1 MIHYISFYL
10 YKYSITQPMATI
22 THDYFQLTRDY
33 KSKYGERTIVL
44 LQVGAFFEVYGLKN
58 TKTGEITHSNI
69 SEFSQICQ
77 LNISEKNITMDKC
90 PIMMAGFRDYT
101 LEKYLQKLSESGY
114 TAVVYV
120 QEKDGKTVKR
130 VLQGVYSAGTNLSYD
145 TDSNQQIS
153 NNIMCIWVEKFKA
166 IRNTTN
172 DTFVCGVAV
181 ANIFTGKSAIFEYQ
195 SAYYLNPTTFDEL
208 ERCISTHCP
217 SEIIINSTTLDDQVL
232 NTILQFSGARASL
245 THRNSQAS
253 SQSEIINRC
262 SQQKYIHHIL
272 ATFFGEESAQVCGEF
287 HTYNIA
293 TQAFCYLLHFIQ
305 EHNPN
310 LVRKIELPLFSN
322 SSKNL
327 ILANHTLKQ
336 LNIIDDSSVDGKQ
349 TGQFSSVLAFLNK
362 CCSPMGKRA
371 FQQQLI
377 HPTCDIEWLNQEY
390 RITELFLLP
399 ANLPLIPV
407 FRKYLGE
414 LRDIEKICRQLL
426 AKKLYPASVFHLYK
440 SVELIEQMS
449 VCLAESGEIR
459 EYLAQGSPL
468 GKNIEGLAMSIL
480 QYINRYLVIAKCANC
495 QTMQVFEENIIRQ
508 GISKDLDTLIE
519 QYNENLDN
527 FNKIR
532 EWLNSLMR
540 NAETTSSATETEYIK
555 IHTTE
560 KSGNTLQIT
569 KKRAAALK
577 TIIRGISDQTV
588 SLAGGLFFAV
598 SDIKF
603 SSASTSADEI
613 ELPCLDKIC
622 RSLLNLKDKINEK
635 IAAAYL
641 EFLGNFET
649 DCLSDIEYL
658 AKYVAKMDVLQ
669 CKSYIAQTYNYCKP
683 QIVQQSSSFVDAKQL
698 RHVLIEHL
706 QKNEIYVANDIHLGD
721 LGASG
726 PWPGP
731 VLCPL
736 PGTPHTPHLG
746 ILLYGTNAVGKTSL
760 IRALG
765 IAVIMAQSGLYVPC
779 SQFVYSPYTAIFSRI
794 LGVDNLFKGLS
805 TFAVEM
811 SELRMILRNADNT
824 SLVLGD
830 ELCSGT
836 ETESA
841 LSIFMAGLMDLHR
854 KQSSFIFAT
863 HFHEIINF
871 DEMRDLGKL
880 ALKHMAVHYDR
891 ELDCLVYDRLLRDG
905 PGNRMYGLEV
915 CKSLYLPEDFL
926 ERAYQIRTKYYPTAR
941 GELARPTTTYNS
953 NKIRGVCEMCKTEIG
968 DEIHHLEPQK
978 AANANGFI
986 GSFHKNHPA
995 NLMSLCEKCH
1005 ATCHSMSNLT
1015 TDQPASPPKKVAR
1028 KKTTK
1033 GYLVKENEVMQKHQV
1048 GEEY

>member
-1 MIHYISFYL
+1 
-10 YKYSITQPMATI
+10 MATI
-22 THDYFQLTRDY
+22 THEYFQLTREY
-33 KSKYGERTIVL
+33 KSKYGEPTIVL
-44 LQVGAFFEVYGLKN
+44 LQVGAFFEVYGLK
-58 TKTGEITHSNI
+58 TKTGEIINSNI

-77 LNISEKNITMDKC
+77 LNMSEKNIYMEGL

-101 LEKYLQKLSESGY
+101 LEKYLQKLSEAGY

-120 QEKDGKTVKR
+120 QEKDGKSVKR
-130 VLQGVYSAGTNLSYD
+130 VLRAVYSAGTNLSYD

-166 IRNTTN
+166 IRIATQDN
-172 DTFVCGVAV
+172 FVCGVAV
-181 ANIFTGKSAIFEYQ
+181 ANIFTGKSSIFEYQ
-195 SAYYLNPTTFDEL
+195 SPYYLNPTTFDEL

-232 NTILQFSGARASL
+232 QTILQFSSARSSMIHKNGA
-245 THRNSQAS
+245 TS
-253 SQSEIINRC
+253 SKKEIVERC

-272 ATFFGEESAQVCGEF
+272 ATFFGEESGQVCGEF
-287 HTYNIA
+287 QTYNIA

-310 LVRKIELPLFSN
+310 LVRKIELPLFNN

-377 HPTCDIEWLNQEY
+377 HPTCDIEWLNREY
-390 RITELFLLP
+390 KMTELFLLP
-399 ANLPLIPV
+399 ENNTLIPV

-426 AKKLYPASVFHLYK
+426 AKKLYPASMFHLYK
-440 SVELIEQMS
+440 SVELLEQLS
-449 VCLAESGEIR
+449 ICLAESGEIK
-459 EYLAQGSPL
+459 EYLEEGSPE
-468 GKNIEGLAMSIL
+468 GKNICAISMITMN
-480 QYINRYLVIAKCANC
+480 YISKYLDISKCANC
-495 QTMQVFEENIIRQ
+495 QTMQVFDENIIQR
-508 GISKDLDTLIE
+508 GVSKDLDTLVD
-519 QYNENLDN
+519 QYKENLDN

-532 EWLNSLMR
+532 DWLNSLMR
-540 NAETTSSATETEYIK
+540 ASENSNETEYIK

-569 KKRAAALK
+569 KKRASALK
-577 TIIRGISDQTV
+577 TILRGISDQKVT
-588 SLAGGLFFAV
+588 LAGGMYFAV
-598 SDIKF
+598 ADIKF

-622 RSLLNLKDKINEK
+622 KSLLNLKEKINEK
-635 IAAAYL
+635 ISEAYL
-641 EFLGNFET
+641 TFLGDFET
-649 DCLSDIEYL
+649 ECLSDVEYL
-658 AKYVAKMDVLQ
+658 AKYIAKVDVLQ
-669 CKSYIAQTYNYCKP
+669 CKAYIAQTYNYCKP
-683 QIVQQSSSFVDAKQL
+683 EIAQRPASFVNAKGL

-706 QKNEIYVANDIHLGD
+706 QKNEIYVPNDVCLGEYGSVGSVGQAD
-721 LGASG
+721 
-726 PWPGP
+726 P
-731 VLCPL
+731 
-736 PGTPHTPHLG
+736 LG

-765 IAVIMAQSGLYVPC
+765 IAVIMAQAGLYVP
-779 SQFVYSPYTAIFSRI
+779 SNQFVYSPYTAIFSRI

-811 SELRMILRNADNT
+811 SELRMILRNADNN

-863 HFHEIINF
+863 HFHEIIHF

-880 ALKHMAVHYDR
+880 VLKHMAVHYDR

-926 ERAYQIRTKYYPTAR
+926 EEAYRIRTKYYPTAR

-953 NKIRGVCEMCKTEIG
+953 AKIRGVCEMCKTEIG

-978 AANANGFI
+978 AADSQGFI
-986 GSFHKNHPA
+986 GTFHKNHPA

-1005 ATCHSMSNLT
+1005 SVCHTPPLDSITQKT
-1015 TDQPASPPKKVAR
+1015 TIVR

-1033 GYLVKENEVMQKHQV
+1033 GYVVKNK
-1048 GEEY
+1048 

>member
-1 MIHYISFYL
+1 
-10 YKYSITQPMATI
+10 MATI
-22 THDYFQLTRDY
+22 THEYFNLTRQY
-33 KSKYGERTIVL
+33 KTKYGEHTIVL

-58 TKTGEITHSNI
+58 TKTGEIGNSNI
-69 SEFSQICQ
+69 VEFSQICQ
-77 LNISEKNITMDKC
+77 LNISEKNITMDKE
-90 PIMMAGFRDYT
+90 PIVMAGFRDYT
-101 LEKYLQKLSESGY
+101 LERYLQKLSDSGY
-114 TAVVYV
+114 TTVVYI
-120 QEKDGKTVKR
+120 QEKDGKNVKR

-145 TDSNQQIS
+145 ADNSSQIS
-153 NNIMCIWVEKFKA
+153 NNIMCIWIEKYKA
-166 IRNTTN
+166 MRNTIQ
-172 DTFVCGVAV
+172 DTFVCGISV
-181 ANIFTGKSAIFEYQ
+181 ANIFTGKSSIFEYQ
-195 SAYYLNPTTFDEL
+195 SPYYLNPTTFDEL
-208 ERCISTHCP
+208 ERCISTNCP
-217 SEIIINSTTLDDQVL
+217 SEIIINSTTLEEEVL
-232 NTILQFSGARASL
+232 DTILQFSGAKSGIIHKNGIASC
-245 THRNSQAS
+245 RQ
-253 SQSEIINRC
+253 EIVERC
-262 SQQKYIHHIL
+262 SQQKYIHHVL
-272 ATFFGEESAQVCGEF
+272 ATFFGEESLQVCAEF

-310 LVRKIELPLFSN
+310 LVRKIDLPLFSN

-336 LNIIDDSSVDGKQ
+336 LNIIDDASNDGKQ

-371 FQQQLI
+371 FQQQII

-390 RITELFLLP
+390 HITELFLLP
-399 ANLPLIPV
+399 ENNPLIPV

-414 LRDIEKICRQLL
+414 LSDIEKICRQLL
-426 AKKLYPASVFHLYK
+426 AKKLYPASFSHLYK
-440 SVELIEQMS
+440 SVQTIEQLS
-449 VCLAESGEIR
+449 VCLAESGEIQ
-459 EYLAQGSPL
+459 EYLGKGSPK
-468 GKNIEGLAMSIL
+468 GQNIGTIACSVLN
-480 QYINRYLVIAKCANC
+480 YITTYLVITKCANC
-495 QTMQVFEENIIRQ
+495 QTMQVFEENIIQ
-508 GISKDLDTLIE
+508 PGVSQDLDTLIH
-519 QYNENLDN
+519 QYNENLSN

-540 NAETTSSATETEYIK
+540 NAETSNSSTETEYIK

-560 KSGNTLQIT
+560 KSGNSLQIT
-569 KKRAAALK
+569 KKRASALK
-577 TIIRGISDQTV
+577 TILKGISNQTV
-588 SLAGGLFFAV
+588 SLSGGMFFAV
-598 SDIKF
+598 TDIKF

-613 ELPCLDKIC
+613 EIPCLDKIT
-622 RSLLNLKDKINEK
+622 RSILSLKDKINEK
-635 IAAAYL
+635 ISEVYL
-641 EFLGNFET
+641 QFLDNFET
-649 DCLSDIEYL
+649 ECLSDLEYL
-658 AKYVAKMDVLQ
+658 AKYIAKVDVLQ
-669 CKSYIAQTYNYCKP
+669 CKAYIAQTYNYCKP
-683 QIVQQSSSFVDAKQL
+683 EIRSHTNAFVNAKQL

-706 QKNEIYVANDIHLGD
+706 QKNEIYVPNDVYLGD
-721 LGASG
+721 SGDPGASN
-726 PWPGP
+726 P
-731 VLCPL
+731 
-736 PGTPHTPHLG
+736 LG

-765 IAVIMAQSGLYVPC
+765 IAIIMAQAGLFVPC

-794 LGVDNLFKGLS
+794 LGIDNLFKGLS

-863 HFHEIINF
+863 HFHEIIHF

-880 ALKHMAVHYDR
+880 VLKHMAVHYDR

-926 ERAYQIRTKYYPTAR
+926 EEAYRIRTKYYPTAR
-941 GELARPTTTYNS
+941 GELARPIAATYNS
-953 NKIRGVCEMCKTEIG
+953 NKIRGICEICKTEIG
-968 DEIHHLEPQK
+968 EEIHHISPQK
-978 AANANGFI
+978 DADTQGFI
-986 GSFHKNHPA
+986 GTFHKNHPA

-1005 ATCHSMSNLT
+1005 VKCHT
-1015 TDQPASPPKKVAR
+1015 EPDTKPKKKTVAR

-1033 GYLVKENEVMQKHQV
+1033 GYVIKEE
-1048 GEEY
+1048 

>member
-1 MIHYISFYL
+1 
-10 YKYSITQPMATI
+10 MATI
-22 THDYFQLTRDY
+22 THEYFQLTREY
-33 KSKYGERTIVL
+33 KSKYGAHTIVL
-44 LQVGAFFEVYGLKN
+44 LQVGAFFEVYGLK
-58 TKTGEITHSNI
+58 TKTGEIINSNI

-77 LNISEKNITMDKC
+77 LNMSEKNITMENC

-101 LEKYLQKLSESGY
+101 LEKYLQKLSEAGY

-120 QEKDGKTVKR
+120 QEKDGKSVKR

-145 TDSNQQIS
+145 TDSNHQIS
-153 NNIMCIWVEKFKA
+153 NNIMCIWVERFKA
-166 IRNTTN
+166 LRTTSQ

-181 ANIFTGKSAIFEYQ
+181 ANIFTGKSSIFEYQ
-195 SAYYLNPTTFDEL
+195 SPYYLNPTTFDEL

-217 SEIIINSTTLDDQVL
+217 SEIIINSTTLDENIL
-232 NTILQFSGARASL
+232 NTILQFSGARSSMI
-245 THRNSQAS
+245 HKNSTAS
-253 SQSEIINRC
+253 SKKEIVERC

-287 HTYNIA
+287 QTYNIA

-336 LNIIDDSSVDGKQ
+336 LNIIDDASVDGKQ
-349 TGQFSSVLAFLNK
+349 NGQFSSVLAFLNK

-377 HPTCDIEWLNQEY
+377 HPTCDIEWINQEY
-390 RITELFLLP
+390 RMTELFLLP
-399 ANLPLIPV
+399 ENSPLIPL

-414 LRDIEKICRQLL
+414 LRDVEKICRQLL

-440 SVELIEQMS
+440 SVELLEQLS
-449 VCLAESGEIR
+449 ICLAESGEIR
-459 EYLAQGSPL
+459 DYLAQGSPK
-468 GKNIEGLAMSIL
+468 GQNIGAISMNIL
-480 QYINRYLVIAKCANC
+480 NYINRYLDISKCANC
-495 QTMQVFEENIIRQ
+495 QTMQVFDENIIRPRV
-508 GISKDLDTLIE
+508 SKDLDILMD
-519 QYNENLDN
+519 QYQENLDN

-532 EWLNSLMR
+532 DWLNSLMR
-540 NAETTSSATETEYIK
+540 NAENTSSSVETEYIK

-569 KKRAAALK
+569 KKRASALK
-577 TIIRGISDQTV
+577 TILRGISGQTITLV
-588 SLAGGLFFAV
+588 GGVYFAV
-598 SDIKF
+598 ADIKF

-613 ELPCLDKIC
+613 EIPCLDKIC
-622 RSLLNLKDKINEK
+622 KSLLNLKEKINEK
-635 IAAAYL
+635 ISEAYFG
-641 EFLGNFET
+641 FLGDFET
-649 DCLSDIEYL
+649 ECLSDLEYL
-658 AKYVAKMDVLQ
+658 AKYIAKVDVLQ
-669 CKSYIAQTYNYCKP
+669 CKAYIAQTYNYCKP
-683 QIVQQSSSFVDAKQL
+683 TIEQRSSAFVNAKGL

-706 QKNEIYVANDIHLGD
+706 QKNEIYVPNDICLGEQGD
-721 LGASG
+721 S
-726 PWPGP
+726 
-731 VLCPL
+731 
-736 PGTPHTPHLG
+736 TPLG

-765 IAVIMAQSGLYVPC
+765 IAVIMAQSGLYVP
-779 SQFVYSPYTAIFSRI
+779 SNQFVYSPYSAIFSRI

-811 SELRMILRNADNT
+811 SELRMILRNADNA

-841 LSIFMAGLMDLHR
+841 LSIFMAGLIDLHR

-863 HFHEIINF
+863 HFHEIIHF

-891 ELDCLVYDRLLRDG
+891 EIDCLVYDRLLRDG

-926 ERAYQIRTKYYPTAR
+926 EEAYRIRTKYYPTAR
-941 GELARPTTTYNS
+941 GELARPITAYNS
-953 NKIRGVCEMCKTEIG
+953 QKIRGVCEMCKTEIG
-968 DEIHHLEPQK
+968 EEIHHIAQQK
-978 AANANGFI
+978 DADSQGFI

-1005 ATCHSMSNLT
+1005 RKCHIEAKT
-1015 TDQPASPPKKVAR
+1015 EETVITKKTLSR

-1033 GYLVKENEVMQKHQV
+1033 GYVMNITECPKLV
-1048 GEEY
+1048 